1 MDLLLHRYLSTS
13 TYTAGVLRDC
23 SAGGTNPVL
32 AYILEDALREVKI
45 PKETCIPAGEYQLGL
60 RREGGLAQHYDARY
74 ANIGHRGM
82 VQILGIPNFTNCY
95 FHIGNDIE
103 DTEGC
108 PLVGNAMYHV
118 GRVGDSRK
126 AYLRFY
132 THVYQAVADKK
143 CALTIEETLL

>member
-1 MDLLLHRYLSTS
+1 MHRYLGTP
-13 TYTAGVLRDC
+13 TYTASVLRDC
-23 SAGGTNPVL
+23 TTGQADQVL
-32 AYILEDALREVKI
+32 AYVLEDALREVKI

-60 RREGGLAQHYDARY
+60 RREGGLAQHYDALY

-82 VQILGIPNFTNCY
+82 VQILEVPNFTFCY
-95 FHIGNDIE
+95 FHIGNRIE

-108 PLVGNAMYHV
+108 PLVGNTMQHV
-118 GRVGDSRK
+118 GRLGDSRK

-132 THVYQAVADKK
+132 THVYQAVADKQ